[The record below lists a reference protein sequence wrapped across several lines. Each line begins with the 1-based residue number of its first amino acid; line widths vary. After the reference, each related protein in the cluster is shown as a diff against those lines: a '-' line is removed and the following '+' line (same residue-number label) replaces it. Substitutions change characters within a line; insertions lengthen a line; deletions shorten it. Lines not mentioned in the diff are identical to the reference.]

1 MKYLISFNE
10 SYSTEL
16 SEFTTDLQE
25 TIREILLPISD
36 MGYNIKI
43 RIRDFGVLL
52 KHQGKQIETVLSVGV
67 VSTSDKPLVITN
79 DVKEDFIRMC
89 DYIYSEGLGIKVAC
103 FDLVNQMR
111 ILSFEDFILLSDQQ
125 FRGGNLTVKSL
136 TFNIKR

>member
-10 SYSTEL
+10 SSSTEL

-52 KHQGKQIETVLSVGV
+52 KHQGKQIESVLSVGV

-89 DYIYSEGLGIKVAC
+89 DYIYSEGLSIKVAC